1 MNAQA
6 QAQKA
11 AANANKMNNVVTT
24 SNMTPVN
31 ITSMSM
37 ATIASNSIDTN
48 AIKTELTTTNCST
61 DDILQQIQ
69 QQQQVLQLQSDC
81 QTICL
86 HVSAKIK
93 WKTKMCI
100 SNRSN
105 LIFNFDFDF
114 DFEIDTGAH
123 KWQFSSNTSS
133 NQTAAANDN
142 QFGRHN
148 KHRCTAANIECNF
161 YR

>member
-86 HVSAKIK
+86 HVSTEIK
-93 WKTKMCI
+93 WKKNICI
-100 SNRSN
+100 PNRSN
-105 LIFNFDFDF
+105 LILNFDI
-114 DFEIDTGAH
+114 EIDTGAH

-133 NQTAAANDN
+133 NQTAAAYDN
-142 QFGRHN
+142 QLGRHN